1 MPSQQRSVDRIKG
14 LPYTVDLFTNQEPVM
29 FTALMSFALL
39 GLVVVS
45 GVSYSKKM
53 DELHRQ
59 AGKSA
64 AEAAPT

>member
-1 MPSQQRSVDRIKG
+1 
-14 LPYTVDLFTNQEPVM
+14 M

-59 AGKSA
+59 VGKKPA
-64 AEAAPT
+64 ASS